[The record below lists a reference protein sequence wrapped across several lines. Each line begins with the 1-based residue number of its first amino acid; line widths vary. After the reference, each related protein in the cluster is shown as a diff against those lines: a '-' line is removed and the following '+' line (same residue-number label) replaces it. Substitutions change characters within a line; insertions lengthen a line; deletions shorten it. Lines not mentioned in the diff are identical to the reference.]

1 MAIWP
6 RISLDINRDYP
17 LCFGCGQDN
26 PIGLKLKFQWDGK
39 TARAEFTPQEFYQG
53 WPGLVHG
60 GILICLLD
68 EAMTYAAVFEG
79 TNCVTARIQVNLK
92 RPVAI
97 NEPLVVTSS
106 MTKKSR
112 KLVETRAIVALRDG
126 TPVAEGTA
134 THYVVSSRQR
144 RDKHGADAAP
154 L

>member
-1 MAIWP
+1 MVTWP
-6 RISLDINRDYP
+6 QISLGISGDYP

-26 PIGLKLKFQWDGK
+26 PIGLKLKFHWDGK

-79 TNCVTARIQVNLK
+79 VNGVTARLQVDLK
-92 RPVAI
+92 RPAAI
-97 NEPLVVTSS
+97 NEPLVVTSVL
-106 MTKKSR
+106 TRKSR
-112 KLVETRAIVALRDG
+112 KLVETRATVVLRDG

-134 THYVVSSRQR
+134 THYVVSSRR
-144 RDKHGADAAP
+144 G
-154 L
+154 